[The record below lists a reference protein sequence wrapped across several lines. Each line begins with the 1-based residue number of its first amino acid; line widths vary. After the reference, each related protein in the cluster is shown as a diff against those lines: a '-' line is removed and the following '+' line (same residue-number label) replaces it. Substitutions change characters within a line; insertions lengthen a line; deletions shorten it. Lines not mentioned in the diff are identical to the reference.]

1 MYSADEILKI
11 SESFPEKLFPNN
23 ESEAAKIYHSL
34 MSFWHPDK
42 NSDKNANKVSSHISR
57 LYKLVIEK
65 IKNNNWTEPNTI
77 VFKCKDKKERSLR
90 YKKIRDFELG
100 RMAYGEQNLCYI
112 VNNKSKDLFKNGIN
126 MIKNLSYKDDKMKK
140 EMEKYLPSIID
151 TFETDKDEHVVVLSK
166 SSDSFLLQD
175 IIDFYKGSLDP
186 KHTAWILSSIYNISC
201 YLKCFNI
208 CHNAISA
215 NNCFVSP
222 KYHSVMLLGGWWYS
236 CRKDDNIVALPKVS
250 FKTCPPDILNTKI
263 ADHRLDL
270 LLIRQLGIYCLGDDT
285 GMDLLTRKDVPKPLT
300 NFLRSSS
307 SGDALRDYSY
317 WQKEV
322 LPNSFGKRRFVE
334 MNVKSSDIFQEI

>member
-1 MYSADEILKI
+1 MFLSVGGSGSYGNIWFSPSAVTINQGQSSSVTIYGNQYSNNYYVSNNDNSTVVTTSISGNSLTLYGSSYGTARITVCGYNTSGCGILT
-11 SESFPEKLFPNN
+11 
-23 ESEAAKIYHSL
+23 
-34 MSFWHPDK
+34 
-42 NSDKNANKVSSHISR
+42 V
-57 LYKLVIEK
+57 
-65 IKNNNWTEPNTI
+65 T
-77 VFKCKDKKERSLR
+77 
-90 YKKIRDFELG
+90 
-100 RMAYGEQNLCYI
+100 
-112 VNNKSKDLFKNGIN
+112 
-126 MIKNLSYKDDKMKK
+126 
-140 EMEKYLPSIID
+140 
-151 TFETDKDEHVVVLSK
+151 VLS
-166 SSDSFLLQD
+166 S
-175 IIDFYKGSLDP
+175 GSGGNQLILSNNSL
-186 KHTAWILSSIYNISC
+186 TLSTGQTQNVLVYGGLSSIYNISC

-285 GMDLLTRKDVPKPLT
+285 GMDLLTRKDVPKSLT
-300 NFLRSSS
+300 VFLRSSS
-307 SGDALRDYSY
+307 SGDALKDYSY

-334 MNVKSSDIFQEI
+334 MDVKGSDIFQEI